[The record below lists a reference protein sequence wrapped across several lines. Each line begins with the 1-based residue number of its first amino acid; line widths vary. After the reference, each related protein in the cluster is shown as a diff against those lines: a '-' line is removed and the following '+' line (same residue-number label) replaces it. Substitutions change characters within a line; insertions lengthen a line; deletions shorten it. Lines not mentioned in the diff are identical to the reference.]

1 MLVDNVEMV
10 INIKILLTIFTIV
23 LELMYGASEGG
34 NLSVS
39 IWHKDSEGKSPRLLL
54 HLEYSAIGSLLAE
67 QRQNRIRVK
76 LSRGKRKIFSL
87 SFQMKKYSLP

>member
-1 MLVDNVEMV
+1 MHVDNIEMA
-10 INIKILLTIFTIV
+10 INTKILLTKFTIV
-23 LELMYGASEGG
+23 LELMYGNKGRRD
-34 NLSVS
+34 LSVS